1 MKFCYCELCHFG
13 VTIGRVPLRTSKFQS
28 VVFFLSLLVGVFM
41 SFERAFSQST
51 FTWNGGNGS
60 WTSPGNWTITGNA
73 TGYPDEPGDI
83 VSFTNNSVTTYDVST
98 PTAGNGTAIVGSIT
112 TNGSGTVRLGNSTT
126 FAGSLT
132 LNSTSGAPILSVN
145 TGRLAIL
152 TELVGSQGFR
162 KTGNGTLNFNTNTLD
177 MNNLTG
183 DVSIEDGTVWFNQAG
198 NFGSGNLS
206 FSGANTNFQMRGN
219 LTTTFAASK
228 TLTISPGSNVT
239 FYNQATLSGMIID
252 GAIKGSGNLTF
263 TNGNFTLNGAN
274 THSGATTLSASGS
287 TASVNLSLAA
297 GSFLSSSTL
306 SFTSLGNASISLG
319 GNSQAIS
326 NLITESSNAGSA
338 MSISNGSLTISG
350 GGDISLG
357 GRGGAF
363 TLSLAD
369 LTAFTAG
376 GASSNLTFQSGN
388 TTGTTTNTLI
398 LSTNGTNT
406 LIGQTV
412 LFGRM
417 NAGGNSTGAAY
428 SANVNLGTTNTI
440 RADVLKVGSTNSTAA
455 LAFQS
460 GLSNPSLVL
469 RSANGTA
476 AVREWTI
483 GEVTADTGTRSGQ
496 GTVDLLGGTLDA
508 LVGNLTVGLNN
519 NASVISTSWLK
530 MSSGTLTADT
540 IRLANKSGS
549 STIGLSGAIY
559 QSGGNVSTQTL
570 EFGQSGTG
578 NSTITALYDISGG
591 RLEAD
596 VIQAGGGNF
605 TSSSNRTL
613 AMSGNA
619 TLSNISGS
627 NLTITGASSASGGL
641 MNLSISGST
650 IFHASNGNII
660 LGSDSLLSGT
670 GMLTKN
676 GTGDLVLSGTS
687 SFTGITTIN
696 GGQIVLGAAQ
706 SLGPLAGFG
715 SLSLGSYTL
724 TSNASSSTDF
734 SGVISGT
741 GGLTKTGAFT
751 LTLSG
756 ENTYTGTTTIQS
768 GTLTLGQIRALNGGA
783 IAMGGGTFNLG
794 NTTQSVSSFTTTS
807 GGSGDSIVTGG
818 SLVINNSAT
827 NTIIGLSNGA
837 NITFS
842 ELSAFT
848 FNGTSGNLTLQA
860 GSNSSASPS
869 GFIFSTNGTNTI
881 TANQT
886 LFGGAATTSQNSLR
900 VALGKTNT
908 IFTDSLTIGYSYS
921 DDTAALAMMS
931 FQAASSNAT
940 LKLRASN
947 GTGALPTWIIGH
959 TLGIT
964 KAGSGIVDLSG
975 GTLDAEVSD
984 LIIGRHSAT
993 AAIADT
999 SSLTMSAGSLTVERM
1014 ILGEKTS
1021 VGSVALTSTFTQSG
1035 GEVVARNLTLGKG
1048 GNSTSAQFI
1057 PTYNLT
1063 GGNLSAE
1070 TISAGAGIFN
1080 NSTSSRTLNITSA
1093 TLRNISGS
1101 NLTITGTDATTGGRV
1116 NLTISGNAT
1125 LESGAGQHITLG
1137 AHTLLGGSGNLTK
1150 TGAGDL
1156 ILNSNLTHSYSGTA
1170 NINAGR
1176 LLVYSSNMTSAT
1188 INLNGGTF
1196 TGNTT
1201 VAGIRISSNTVFD
1214 IAEGNRISANATFSG
1229 SQAFSKNGTGE
1240 LAIGS
1245 GGAQTYHGTATLNA
1259 GRLTMNSN
1267 MSSASLIVHSGIVSG
1282 NGTVGP
1288 ITLNG
1293 DSQFEISSN
1302 QTLTAISTFSGS
1314 ANFSKAGNGSLSIA
1328 NASGYSG
1335 TVTLSTGNLTI
1346 GSDMTNATLTLAG
1359 GTLGGNGTIGA
1370 VVLASNS
1377 TFNVA
1382 NSSRLVIGSS
1392 GSLSGSS
1399 NLIKSG
1405 NGTLAINA
1413 STDQTYSG
1421 TMTLN
1426 GGNFIVNSNLSS
1438 AGTTTVNASTAT
1450 LAGSGSLGNVTLT
1463 RGILSPGEGAV
1474 GTLSVKTFTWSAN
1487 GTMKFDLASDSTS
1500 SDQLAIIGNFSRS
1513 GTGNFTFNLV
1523 GGQEA
1528 TTYTLVTWTG
1538 TTTFTAANFFSTG
1551 QTGNFSISSNQLQFT
1566 TVPEPGTLGFVLFA
1580 AAGIFLWRRVKKS
1593 QQTGGRVQKKSNHC

>member
-1 MKFCYCELCHFG
+1 
-13 VTIGRVPLRTSKFQS
+13 VI
-28 VVFFLSLLVGVFM
+28 FLLLLLAGILM
-41 SFERAFSQST
+41 SSDSAFSQST

-60 WTSPGNWTITGNA
+60 WTSPGNWTISGNA
-73 TGYPDEPGDI
+73 TGYPDEAGDM
-83 VSFTNNSVTTYDVST
+83 VSFTNNSGTYDVST
-98 PTAGNGTAIVGSIT
+98 TTAGNGTAVVGSIT
-112 TNGSGTVRLGNSTT
+112 TNGAGTVRLGNSTT
-126 FAGSLT
+126 FAGSLS

-145 TGRLAIL
+145 TGRLAIF

-162 KTGNGTLNFNTNTLD
+162 KTGNGILNFNTNTLD

-206 FSGANTNFQMRGN
+206 FSGSNTIFQMRA
-219 LTTTFAASK
+219 LSTTTFAANR
-228 TLTISPGSNVT
+228 TLTISSGSNIT
-239 FYNQATLSGMIID
+239 FQNFNAASSAMVID
-252 GAIKGSGNLTF
+252 GTIAGSGNLTF
-263 TNGNFTLNGAN
+263 SNGNFTLNGAN

-306 SFTSLGNASISLG
+306 SFTSLGNASLDLG
-319 GNSQAIS
+319 ANSQTIS

-363 TLSLAD
+363 TLSLAG

-376 GASSNLTFQSGN
+376 SASSNLTFQSGDSS
-388 TTGTTTNTLI
+388 GTTTNTLI

-406 LIGQTV
+406 LVGQTV
-412 LFGRM
+412 LFGRT
-417 NAGGNSTGAAY
+417 NAGGNATGAAY
-428 SANVNLGTTNTI
+428 SANVNLGTNNTI
-440 RADVLKVGSTNSTAA
+440 HADVFKVGSTNSTAA

-476 AVREWTI
+476 AVREWTV
-483 GEVTADTGTRSGQ
+483 GEVTVDTGGRSGQ
-496 GTVDLLGGTLDA
+496 GTVDLLGGTLNA

-519 NASVISTSWLK
+519 NASLTSTSWLK
-530 MSSGTLTADT
+530 MSNGTLTADT
-540 IRLANKSGS
+540 IRLATKSGA
-549 STIGLSGAIY
+549 STGGLSGAIY

-578 NSTITALYDISGG
+578 NSTITALYEISGG
-591 RLEAD
+591 RLEAGM
-596 VIQAGGGNF
+596 IQAGGGNF

-613 AMSGNA
+613 AVSGNA
-619 TLSNISGS
+619 TLSNISGA

-641 MNLSISGST
+641 MNLNISGGAELLT
-650 IFHASNGNII
+650 SNGDITFGTDTLLI
-660 LGSDSLLSGT
+660 GSGS
-670 GMLTKN
+670 LTKN
-676 GTGDLVLSGTS
+676 GTGNLILAGASNFAGT
-687 SFTGITTIN
+687 TTIN
-696 GGQIVLGAAQ
+696 SGTLVLASDQTLGAI
-706 SLGPLAGFG
+706 AGSG
-715 SLSLGSYTL
+715 HISLSNATL
-724 TSNASSSTDF
+724 TSNSSSSTDF
-734 SGVISGT
+734 SGVISGS
-741 GGLTKTGAFT
+741 GGLTKSGVSN
-751 LTLSG
+751 LSLSG
-756 ENTYTGTTTIQS
+756 ANSYTGTTTILN
-768 GTLTLGQIRALNGGA
+768 GTLLLGQIQALPESA
-783 IAMGGGTFNLG
+783 LALGGGTLNLG
-794 NTTQSVSSFTTTS
+794 GNTQLVTSLTTVS
-807 GGSGDSIVTGG
+807 GGSGNATVTGG
-818 SLVINNSAT
+818 GLIINSSAS
-827 NTIIGLSNGA
+827 NTITGLSNGS
-837 NITFS
+837 NLDFS
-842 ELSAFT
+842 GLTSLT
-848 FNGTSGNLTLQA
+848 FNGSSSEFAVQA
-860 GSNSSASPS
+860 GSNSSSTPS
-869 GFIFSTNGTNTI
+869 GFILSTSGTNTI

-886 LFGGAATTSQNSLR
+886 RFGGAATTASNKLN
-900 VALGKTNT
+900 VALGKTNN
-908 IFTDSLTIGYSYS
+908 IFTDSLTIGYSHS
-921 DDTAALAMMS
+921 DDTAAVVSMS

-940 LKLRASN
+940 LKLRSSN

-993 AAIADT
+993 TAIADT

-1080 NSTSSRTLNITSA
+1080 NSTSSRTLNIASA

-1116 NLTISGNAT
+1116 NLTISGNAI
-1125 LESGAGQHITLG
+1125 LESGAGQHITMG

-1150 TGAGDL
+1150 TGTGDL
-1156 ILNSNLTHSYSGTA
+1156 ILNSNLNHSYSGTA

-1214 IAEGNRISANATFSG
+1214 IAEGNRISANTTFSG

-1240 LAIGS
+1240 LAIGN
-1245 GGAQTYHGTATLNA
+1245 GGSQTYNGTATLNA
-1259 GRLTMNSN
+1259 GRLTLNSN
-1267 MSSASLIVHSGIVSG
+1267 MSSTSLIVHSGIVSG

-1293 DSQFEISSN
+1293 DSQFDISSN
-1302 QTLTAISTFSGS
+1302 QTITASSTFSGN
-1314 ANFSKAGNGSLSIA
+1314 ANFSKTGTGSLSISNA
-1328 NASGYSG
+1328 NAYSG

-1370 VVLASNS
+1370 VILASNS

-1392 GSLSGSS
+1392 GSLSGSA

-1487 GTMKFDLASDSTS
+1487 GTMKFDLSSDSTA

-1538 TTTFTAANFFSTG
+1538 TTTFTTANFFSTG

-1566 TVPEPGTLGFVLFA
+1566 TVPEPGTVGFVLLA
-1580 AAGIFLWRRVKKS
+1580 ATGIFLWRRVRKS
-1593 QQTGGRVQKKSNHC
+1593 HQTGARIQKKSNHC

>member
-1 MKFCYCELCHFG
+1 
-13 VTIGRVPLRTSKFQS
+13 
-28 VVFFLSLLVGVFM
+28 M

-60 WTSPGNWTITGNA
+60 WTSPGNWTISGNA
-73 TGYPDEPGDI
+73 TGYPDEAGDI
-83 VSFTNNSVTTYDVST
+83 VSFTNNSGTYDVST
-98 PTAGNGTAIVGSIT
+98 PTAGNGTAVVGSIT
-112 TNGSGTVRLGNSTT
+112 TNGAGIFRLGNDTT

-145 TGRLAIL
+145 TGRLAIF

-162 KTGNGTLNFNTNTLD
+162 KTGNGTLNFNKNTLD

-183 DVSIEDGTVWFNQAG
+183 DVSIEGGTVWFNQAG

-206 FSGANTNFQMRGN
+206 FSGANTDFQMRGN

-363 TLSLAD
+363 TLSLAG

-376 GASSNLTFQSGN
+376 SASSNLTFQSGDSL
-388 TTGTTTNTLI
+388 GTTTNTLI

-406 LIGQTV
+406 LVGQTV
-412 LFGRM
+412 LFGRT
-417 NAGGNSTGAAY
+417 NAGGNATGAAY
-428 SANVNLGTTNTI
+428 SANVNLGTNNRI
-440 RADVLKVGSTNSTAA
+440 HADVFKVGSTNSTAA

-519 NASVISTSWLK
+519 NATVTSTSWLK
-530 MSSGTLTADT
+530 MSNGTLTADT
-540 IRLANKSGS
+540 IRLANKSGA
-549 STIGLSGAIY
+549 STGGLSGAIY

-570 EFGQSGTG
+570 EFGQSGIG
-578 NSTITALYDISGG
+578 NSTITALYEISGG
-591 RLEAD
+591 RLEAG

-619 TLSNISGS
+619 TLSNISG
-627 NLTITGASSASGGL
+627 A
-641 MNLSISGST
+641 
-650 IFHASNGNII
+650 
-660 LGSDSLLSGT
+660 
-670 GMLTKN
+670 
-676 GTGDLVLSGTS
+676 
-687 SFTGITTIN
+687 
-696 GGQIVLGAAQ
+696 
-706 SLGPLAGFG
+706 
-715 SLSLGSYTL
+715 
-724 TSNASSSTDF
+724 
-734 SGVISGT
+734 
-741 GGLTKTGAFT
+741 
-751 LTLSG
+751 
-756 ENTYTGTTTIQS
+756 
-768 GTLTLGQIRALNGGA
+768 
-783 IAMGGGTFNLG
+783 
-794 NTTQSVSSFTTTS
+794 
-807 GGSGDSIVTGG
+807 
-818 SLVINNSAT
+818 
-827 NTIIGLSNGA
+827 
-837 NITFS
+837 
-842 ELSAFT
+842 
-848 FNGTSGNLTLQA
+848 
-860 GSNSSASPS
+860 
-869 GFIFSTNGTNTI
+869 
-881 TANQT
+881 
-886 LFGGAATTSQNSLR
+886 
-900 VALGKTNT
+900 
-908 IFTDSLTIGYSYS
+908 
-921 DDTAALAMMS
+921 
-931 FQAASSNAT
+931 
-940 LKLRASN
+940 
-947 GTGALPTWIIGH
+947 
-959 TLGIT
+959 
-964 KAGSGIVDLSG
+964 
-975 GTLDAEVSD
+975 
-984 LIIGRHSAT
+984 
-993 AAIADT
+993 
-999 SSLTMSAGSLTVERM
+999 
-1014 ILGEKTS
+1014 
-1021 VGSVALTSTFTQSG
+1021 
-1035 GEVVARNLTLGKG
+1035 
-1048 GNSTSAQFI
+1048 
-1057 PTYNLT
+1057 
-1063 GGNLSAE
+1063 
-1070 TISAGAGIFN
+1070 
-1080 NSTSSRTLNITSA
+1080 
-1093 TLRNISGS
+1093 

-1116 NLTISGNAT
+1116 NLTISGDAI

-1150 TGAGDL
+1150 TGTGDL

-1240 LAIGS
+1240 LAIGN
-1245 GGAQTYHGTATLNA
+1245 GGSQTYNGTATLNA

-1293 DSQFEISSN
+1293 DSQFDISSN

-1314 ANFSKAGNGSLSIA
+1314 ANFSKTGNGSLSIA
-1328 NASGYSG
+1328 NANAYSG

-1382 NSSRLVIGSS
+1382 NSSRLAIGSS
-1392 GSLSGSS
+1392 GSLSGSA

-1405 NGTLAINA
+1405 NGTLTINA

-1421 TMTLN
+1421 AMTLN
-1426 GGNFIVNSNLSS
+1426 GGNLIVNSNLSS

-1500 SDQLAIIGNFSRS
+1500 SDQLAIIGNFAKS

-1523 GGQEA
+1523 GGKDA

-1566 TVPEPGTLGFVLFA
+1566 TVPEPGTVGFVLFA

-1593 QQTGGRVQKKSNHC
+1593 QQTGGRIQKKSNHC

>member
-1 MKFCYCELCHFG
+1 
-13 VTIGRVPLRTSKFQS
+13 
-28 VVFFLSLLVGVFM
+28 
-41 SFERAFSQST
+41 
-51 FTWNGGNGS
+51 
-60 WTSPGNWTITGNA
+60 
-73 TGYPDEPGDI
+73 
-83 VSFTNNSVTTYDVST
+83 
-98 PTAGNGTAIVGSIT
+98 
-112 TNGSGTVRLGNSTT
+112 
-126 FAGSLT
+126 
-132 LNSTSGAPILSVN
+132 
-145 TGRLAIL
+145 
-152 TELVGSQGFR
+152 
-162 KTGNGTLNFNTNTLD
+162 
-177 MNNLTG
+177 
-183 DVSIEDGTVWFNQAG
+183 
-198 NFGSGNLS
+198 
-206 FSGANTNFQMRGN
+206 
-219 LTTTFAASK
+219 
-228 TLTISPGSNVT
+228 
-239 FYNQATLSGMIID
+239 
-252 GAIKGSGNLTF
+252 
-263 TNGNFTLNGAN
+263 
-274 THSGATTLSASGS
+274 
-287 TASVNLSLAA
+287 
-297 GSFLSSSTL
+297 
-306 SFTSLGNASISLG
+306 
-319 GNSQAIS
+319 
-326 NLITESSNAGSA
+326 
-338 MSISNGSLTISG
+338 
-350 GGDISLG
+350 
-357 GRGGAF
+357 
-363 TLSLAD
+363 
-369 LTAFTAG
+369 
-376 GASSNLTFQSGN
+376 
-388 TTGTTTNTLI
+388 
-398 LSTNGTNT
+398 
-406 LIGQTV
+406 
-412 LFGRM
+412 
-417 NAGGNSTGAAY
+417 
-428 SANVNLGTTNTI
+428 
-440 RADVLKVGSTNSTAA
+440 
-455 LAFQS
+455 
-460 GLSNPSLVL
+460 
-469 RSANGTA
+469 
-476 AVREWTI
+476 
-483 GEVTADTGTRSGQ
+483 
-496 GTVDLLGGTLDA
+496 
-508 LVGNLTVGLNN
+508 
-519 NASVISTSWLK
+519 
-530 MSSGTLTADT
+530 
-540 IRLANKSGS
+540 
-549 STIGLSGAIY
+549 
-559 QSGGNVSTQTL
+559 
-570 EFGQSGTG
+570 
-578 NSTITALYDISGG
+578 
-591 RLEAD
+591 
-596 VIQAGGGNF
+596 
-605 TSSSNRTL
+605 
-613 AMSGNA
+613 
-619 TLSNISGS
+619 
-627 NLTITGASSASGGL
+627 
-641 MNLSISGST
+641 
-650 IFHASNGNII
+650 
-660 LGSDSLLSGT
+660 
-670 GMLTKN
+670 
-676 GTGDLVLSGTS
+676 
-687 SFTGITTIN
+687 
-696 GGQIVLGAAQ
+696 
-706 SLGPLAGFG
+706 
-715 SLSLGSYTL
+715 
-724 TSNASSSTDF
+724 
-734 SGVISGT
+734 
-741 GGLTKTGAFT
+741 
-751 LTLSG
+751 
-756 ENTYTGTTTIQS
+756 
-768 GTLTLGQIRALNGGA
+768 
-783 IAMGGGTFNLG
+783 MGGGTFNLG

-881 TANQT
+881 TASQT

-940 LKLRASN
+940 LKLRSSN

-1125 LESGAGQHITLG
+1125 LESGAGQNITLG

-1150 TGAGDL
+1150 TGTGDL

-1214 IAEGNRISANATFSG
+1214 IADGNRISANTTFSG

-1240 LAIGS
+1240 LAIGN
-1245 GGAQTYHGTATLNA
+1245 GGSQTYNGTATLNA
-1259 GRLTMNSN
+1259 GRLTLNSN

-1282 NGTVGP
+1282 NGTIGP
-1288 ITLNG
+1288 ITMNG
-1293 DSQFEISSN
+1293 GSQFEISAN
-1302 QTLTAISTFSGS
+1302 QTLTASSTFSGS
-1314 ANFSKAGNGSLSIA
+1314 ANFSKTGNGSLSIA
-1328 NASGYSG
+1328 NANAYSG

-1392 GSLSGSS
+1392 GSLSGSA

-1413 STDQTYSG
+1413 SSDQTYSG

-1474 GTLSVKTFTWSAN
+1474 GTLSAKTFTWSAN
-1487 GTMKFDLASDSTS
+1487 GTMKFDLSPDSTS
-1500 SDQLAIIGNFSRS
+1500 SDQLAIIGNFAKS

-1538 TTTFTAANFFSTG
+1538 TTTFTTANFFSTG

-1566 TVPEPGTLGFVLFA
+1566 TVPEPGTVGFVLLA
-1580 AAGIFLWRRVKKS
+1580 ATGIFLWRRVRKS
-1593 QQTGGRVQKKSNHC
+1593 HQTGDRIQKKSNHC

>member
-1 MKFCYCELCHFG
+1 
-13 VTIGRVPLRTSKFQS
+13 
-28 VVFFLSLLVGVFM
+28 M
-41 SFERAFSQST
+41 SFDRALSQST
-51 FTWNGGNGS
+51 FTWNGGSGS
-60 WTSPGNWTITGNA
+60 WTTPGNWTISGNA
-73 TGYPDEPGDI
+73 TGYPDEAGDM
-83 VSFTNNSVTTYDVST
+83 VSFTSNSGTYDIAT
-98 PTAGNGTAIVGSIT
+98 PTAGNGTAIAGSIT
-112 TNGSGTVRLGNSTT
+112 TNEAGIFRLGNATT

-287 TASVNLSLAA
+287 TVNLSLAA

-306 SFTSLGNASISLG
+306 TFTSLGNASISLG
-319 GNSQAIS
+319 GNSQTIS

-357 GRGGAF
+357 GRGGLF
-363 TLSLAD
+363 TLTLAN
-369 LTAFTAG
+369 LSAFTAG
-376 GASSNLTFQSGN
+376 SASSNLTFQSGT

-406 LIGQTV
+406 LVGQTV
-412 LFGRM
+412 LFGRT
-417 NAGGNSTGAAY
+417 NAGGNATGAAY

-440 RADVLKVGSTNSTAA
+440 HADVFKVGSTNSTAA

-469 RSANGTA
+469 RSANGAA

-483 GEVTADTGTRSGQ
+483 GEVTADTGGRSGQ
-496 GTVDLLGGTLDA
+496 GTVDLLRGALDA

-519 NASVISTSWLK
+519 NASVTSTSWLK

-540 IRLANKSGS
+540 IRLANKSGA
-549 STIGLSGAIY
+549 STGGLSGAIY

-578 NSTITALYDISGG
+578 NSTLTALYEISGG
-591 RLEAD
+591 RLEAG
-596 VIQAGGGNF
+596 VIQAGVGNF
-605 TSSSNRTL
+605 TSSSSRTL

-619 TLSNISGS
+619 TLSNISGA

-641 MNLSISGST
+641 MNLNISGGAELLT
-650 IFHASNGNII
+650 SNGDITFGTDTLLI
-660 LGSDSLLSGT
+660 GSGS
-670 GMLTKN
+670 LTKN
-676 GTGDLVLSGTS
+676 GTGNLILAGASNFAGT
-687 SFTGITTIN
+687 TTIN
-696 GGQIVLGAAQ
+696 SGTLVLASDQTLGAI
-706 SLGPLAGFG
+706 AGSG
-715 SLSLGSYTL
+715 HISLSNATL
-724 TSNASSSTDF
+724 TSNSSSSTDF
-734 SGVISGT
+734 SGVISGS
-741 GGLTKTGAFT
+741 GGLTKSGVSN
-751 LTLSG
+751 LSLSG
-756 ENTYTGTTTIQS
+756 ANSYTGTTSILN
-768 GTLTLGQIRALNGGA
+768 GTLFLGQIQALPESA
-783 IAMGGGTFNLG
+783 LALGGGTLNLG
-794 NTTQSVSSFTTTS
+794 GNTQLVTSLTTVS
-807 GGSGDSIVTGG
+807 GGSGNATVTGG
-818 SLVINNSAT
+818 GLIINSSAS
-827 NTIIGLSNGA
+827 NTITGLSNGS
-837 NITFS
+837 NLDFS
-842 ELSAFT
+842 GLTALT
-848 FNGTSGNLTLQA
+848 FNGSSSEFAVQA
-860 GSNSSASPS
+860 GSNSSSTPS
-869 GFIFSTNGTNTI
+869 GFILSTSGTNTI

-886 LFGGAATTSQNSLR
+886 RFGGAATTASNKLN
-900 VALGKTNT
+900 VALGKTNN
-908 IFTDSLTIGYSYS
+908 IFTDSLTIGYSHS
-921 DDTAALAMMS
+921 DDTAAVVTMS
-931 FQAASSNAT
+931 FQAASSNAN
-940 LKLRASN
+940 LKLRSSN

-959 TLGIT
+959 TLGVS

-993 AAIADT
+993 AVIADT
-999 SSLTMSAGSLTVERM
+999 SSLTMGAGSLTVERM

-1080 NSTSSRTLNITSA
+1080 NSTSSRTLNIASA

-1125 LESGAGQHITLG
+1125 LESGAGQNITLG

-1150 TGAGDL
+1150 TGTGDL
-1156 ILNSNLTHSYSGTA
+1156 ILNSNLNHSYSGTA

-1176 LLVYSSNMTSAT
+1176 MLVYSSNMTSAT

-1240 LAIGS
+1240 LAIGN
-1245 GGAQTYHGTATLNA
+1245 GGSQTYNGTATLNA
-1259 GRLTMNSN
+1259 GRLIVNSN
-1267 MSSASLIVHSGIVSG
+1267 MSSVSLLVHSGIVSG

-1293 DSQFEISSN
+1293 GSQFEISAN
-1302 QTLTAISTFSGS
+1302 QTLTASSTFSGS
-1314 ANFSKAGNGSLSIA
+1314 ANFSKTGNGSLSIA
-1328 NASGYSG
+1328 NANAYSG

-1346 GSDMTNATLTLAG
+1346 GSDMTNGTLTLAG

-1382 NSSRLVIGSS
+1382 NSNRLVIGSS
-1392 GSLSGSS
+1392 GSLSGSA

-1405 NGTLAINA
+1405 NGTLTINA

-1426 GGNFIVNSNLSS
+1426 SGNFIVNSNLSS

-1487 GTMKFDLASDSTS
+1487 GTMKFDLASDSTA
-1500 SDQLAIIGNFSRS
+1500 SDQLAIIGNFAKS

-1566 TVPEPGTLGFVLFA
+1566 TVPEPGTLGFVLLA
-1580 AAGIFLWRRVKKS
+1580 VAGIFLWRRVGKHR
-1593 QQTGGRVQKKSNHC
+1593 QAGV

>member
-1 MKFCYCELCHFG
+1 MLDWPPK
-13 VTIGRVPLRTSKFQS
+13 S
-28 VVFFLSLLVGVFM
+28 LSLVILAFLFFGIFAPCD
-41 SFERAFSQST
+41 RALSQST
-51 FTWNGGNGS
+51 FTWNGGSGS
-60 WTSPGNWTITGNA
+60 WTTPGNWTISGNA
-73 TGYPDEPGDI
+73 TGYPDEAGDM
-83 VSFTNNSVTTYDVST
+83 VSFTNNSGTYDIAT
-98 PTAGNGTAIVGSIT
+98 PTAGNGTAIAGSIT
-112 TNGSGTVRLGNSTT
+112 TNGAGIFRLGNSTT

-326 NLITESSNAGSA
+326 NLITESSNAGST

-357 GRGGAF
+357 GRGGLF
-363 TLSLAD
+363 TLTLAN
-369 LTAFTAG
+369 LSAFTAG
-376 GASSNLTFQSGN
+376 SASSNLTFQSGT

-406 LIGQTV
+406 LVGQTV
-412 LFGRM
+412 LFGRT
-417 NAGGNSTGAAY
+417 NAGGNATGAAY

-440 RADVLKVGSTNSTAA
+440 RADVFKVGSTNSTAA

-496 GTVDLLGGTLDA
+496 GTVDLLGGSLDA

-519 NASVISTSWLK
+519 NASVTSTSWLK
-530 MSSGTLTADT
+530 MSNGTLTADT
-540 IRLANKSGS
+540 IGLATKSGA
-549 STIGLSGAIY
+549 STGGLSGAIY

-578 NSTITALYDISGG
+578 NSTITALYEISGG
-591 RLEAD
+591 RLEAG

-619 TLSNISGS
+619 TLSNISGA
-627 NLTITGASSASGGL
+627 NLTITGSSSASGGL
-641 MNLSISGST
+641 MNLNISGGT
-650 IFHASNGNII
+650 IFHASNGNIT

-696 GGQIVLGAAQ
+696 GGRIVLGAAQ

-734 SGVISGT
+734 SGVISGA

-881 TANQT
+881 TASQT

-940 LKLRASN
+940 LKLRSSN

-984 LIIGRHSAT
+984 LIIGKHSAT

-1021 VGSVALTSTFTQSG
+1021 AGSVTLTSTFTQSE

-1080 NSTSSRTLNITSA
+1080 NSTSSRTLNIASA

-1116 NLTISGNAT
+1116 NLTISGDAT
-1125 LESGAGQHITLG
+1125 LESGAGQNITLG

-1150 TGAGDL
+1150 TGTGDL
-1156 ILNSNLTHSYSGTA
+1156 ILNSNLNHSYSGTA

-1176 LLVYSSNMTSAT
+1176 MLVYSSNMTSAT

-1196 TGNTT
+1196 TGNST

-1240 LAIGS
+1240 LAIGN
-1245 GGAQTYHGTATLNA
+1245 GGSQTYNGTATLNA

-1293 DSQFEISSN
+1293 DSQFDISSN

-1314 ANFSKAGNGSLSIA
+1314 ANFSKTGNGSLSIA
-1328 NASGYSG
+1328 NANAYSG

-1392 GSLSGSS
+1392 GSLSGSA

-1405 NGTLAINA
+1405 NGTLTINA

-1421 TMTLN
+1421 AMTLN
-1426 GGNFIVNSNLSS
+1426 SGNFIVNSNLSS

-1487 GTMKFDLASDSTS
+1487 GTMKFDLASDSTA
-1500 SDQLAIIGNFSRS
+1500 SDQLAIIGNFAKS

-1523 GGQEA
+1523 GGQDA

-1566 TVPEPGTLGFVLFA
+1566 TVPEPGTVGFVLLA
-1580 AAGIFLWRRVKKS
+1580 AAGIFLWRRVGKH
-1593 QQTGGRVQKKSNHC
+1593 R

>member
-1 MKFCYCELCHFG
+1 
-13 VTIGRVPLRTSKFQS
+13 
-28 VVFFLSLLVGVFM
+28 M
-41 SFERAFSQST
+41 SFDRALSQST
-51 FTWNGGNGS
+51 FTWNGGSGS
-60 WTSPGNWTITGNA
+60 WTTPGNWTISGNA
-73 TGYPDEPGDI
+73 TGYPDEAGDM
-83 VSFTNNSVTTYDVST
+83 VSFTSNSGTYDIAT
-98 PTAGNGTAIVGSIT
+98 PTAGNGTAIAGSIT
-112 TNGSGTVRLGNSTT
+112 TNGAGIFRLGNATT

-162 KTGNGTLNFNTNTLD
+162 KTGNGTLNFNFNTLD

-206 FSGANTNFQMRGN
+206 FSGAATIFQMRA
-219 LTTTFAASK
+219 LSTTTFAANR
-228 TLTISPGSNVT
+228 TLTISSGSNIT
-239 FYNQATLSGMIID
+239 FQNFNGTSSAMVID
-252 GAIKGSGNLTF
+252 GTIAGSGNLKF
-263 TNGNFTLNGAN
+263 SYGNFTLNGSN
-274 THSGATTLSASGS
+274 THSGGTTLEGASGNVS
-287 TASVNLSLAA
+287 VNVNLSLAA

-306 SFTSLGNASISLG
+306 TFTSSGNASISLG

-326 NLITESSNAGSA
+326 NLITESSNAGST

-357 GRGGAF
+357 GRGGLF
-363 TLSLAD
+363 TLTLAN
-369 LTAFTAG
+369 LSAFTAG
-376 GASSNLTFQSGN
+376 SASSNLTFQSGT

-406 LIGQTV
+406 LVGQTV
-412 LFGRM
+412 LFGRT
-417 NAGGNSTGAAY
+417 NAGGNATGAAY

-440 RADVLKVGSTNSTAA
+440 RADVFKVGSTNSTAA

-476 AVREWTI
+476 AVREWTV
-483 GEVTADTGTRSGQ
+483 GELTADTGTRSGQ
-496 GTVDLLGGTLDA
+496 GTVDLLGGSLDA
-508 LVGNLTVGLNN
+508 LVSNLTVGLNN

-540 IRLANKSGS
+540 IRLANKSGA

-578 NSTITALYDISGG
+578 NSTLTALYEISGG
-591 RLEAD
+591 RLEAG

-619 TLSNISGS
+619 TLSNISGA

-641 MNLSISGST
+641 MNLNISGGAELLT
-650 IFHASNGNII
+650 SNGDITFGTDTLLI
-660 LGSDSLLSGT
+660 GSGS
-670 GMLTKN
+670 LTKN
-676 GTGDLVLSGTS
+676 GTGNLILAGTS
-687 SFTGITTIN
+687 NFAGTTTIN
-696 GGQIVLGAAQ
+696 SGTLVLASDQTLGAI
-706 SLGPLAGFG
+706 AGSG
-715 SLSLGSYTL
+715 HISLSNATL
-724 TSNASSSTDF
+724 TSNSSSSTDF
-734 SGVISGT
+734 SGVISGS
-741 GGLTKTGAFT
+741 GGLTKSGASN
-751 LTLSG
+751 LSLSG
-756 ENTYTGTTTIQS
+756 ANSYTGTTSILN
-768 GTLTLGQIRALNGGA
+768 GTLFLGQIQALPESA
-783 IAMGGGTFNLG
+783 LALGGGTLNLG
-794 NTTQSVSSFTTTS
+794 GNTQLVTSLTTVS
-807 GGSGDSIVTGG
+807 GGSGNATVTGG
-818 SLVINNSAT
+818 GLIINSSAS
-827 NTIIGLSNGA
+827 NTITGLSNGS
-837 NITFS
+837 NLDFS
-842 ELSAFT
+842 GLTALT
-848 FNGTSGNLTLQA
+848 FNGSSSEFAVQA
-860 GSNSSASPS
+860 GSNSSSTPS
-869 GFIFSTNGTNTI
+869 GFILSTSGTNTI

-886 LFGGAATTSQNSLR
+886 RFGGAATTASNKLN
-900 VALGKTNT
+900 VALGKTNN
-908 IFTDSLTIGYSYS
+908 IFTDSLTIGYSHS
-921 DDTAALAMMS
+921 DDTAAVVTMS
-931 FQAASSNAT
+931 FQAASSNAN
-940 LKLRASN
+940 LKLRSSN

-959 TLGIT
+959 TLGVS

-999 SSLTMSAGSLTVERM
+999 SSLTMGAGSLTVERM

-1021 VGSVALTSTFTQSG
+1021 AGSMTLTSTFTQSG

-1116 NLTISGNAT
+1116 NLTINGDAT
-1125 LESGAGQHITLG
+1125 LESGAGQNITLG

-1150 TGAGDL
+1150 TGTGDL
-1156 ILNSNLTHSYSGTA
+1156 ILNSNLNHSYSGTA

-1240 LAIGS
+1240 LAIGN
-1245 GGAQTYHGTATLNA
+1245 GGSQTYNGTATLNA
-1259 GRLTMNSN
+1259 GRLTVNSN
-1267 MSSASLIVHSGIVSG
+1267 MSSASLLVHSGIVSG

-1293 DSQFEISSN
+1293 GSQFEISAN
-1302 QTLTAISTFSGS
+1302 QTLTASSTFSGS
-1314 ANFSKAGNGSLSIA
+1314 ANFSKTGNGSLSIA
-1328 NASGYSG
+1328 NANAYSG

-1346 GSDMTNATLTLAG
+1346 GSDMTNGTLTLAG

-1382 NSSRLVIGSS
+1382 NSNRLVIGSS
-1392 GSLSGSS
+1392 GSLSGSA

-1405 NGTLAINA
+1405 NGTLTINA

-1426 GGNFIVNSNLSS
+1426 SGNFIVNSNLSS

-1487 GTMKFDLASDSTS
+1487 GTMKFDLSSDSTA
-1500 SDQLAIIGNFSRS
+1500 SDQLAIIGNFAKS

-1566 TVPEPGTLGFVLFA
+1566 TVPEPGTLGFVLLA
-1580 AAGIFLWRRVKKS
+1580 VAGIFLWRRVGKHR
-1593 QQTGGRVQKKSNHC
+1593 QAGV

>member
-1 MKFCYCELCHFG
+1 MKFCYCGLCHFG
-13 VTIGRVPLRTSKFQS
+13 IIVWFVPNRSSKFQS
-28 VVFFLSLLVGVFM
+28 VVFFLFLLVGIFM

-60 WTSPGNWTITGNA
+60 WTSPGNWTISGNA
-73 TGYPDEPGDI
+73 TGYPDEAGDI
-83 VSFTNNSVTTYDVST
+83 VSFTNNSGTYDVST
-98 PTAGNGTAIVGSIT
+98 PTAGNGTAVVGSIT
-112 TNGSGTVRLGNSTT
+112 TNGAGTVRLGNSTT

-206 FSGANTNFQMRGN
+206 FSGAATTFQMRA
-219 LTTTFAASK
+219 LSTTTFAANR
-228 TLTISPGSNVT
+228 TLTISSGSNIT
-239 FYNQATLSGMIID
+239 FQNFNAASSAMVID
-252 GAIKGSGNLTF
+252 GTIAGSGNLTF
-263 TNGNFTLNGAN
+263 SNGNFTLNGAN

-287 TASVNLSLAA
+287 TASVNLSLAT

-363 TLSLAD
+363 TLSLAG

-376 GASSNLTFQSGN
+376 SASSNLTFQSGDSS
-388 TTGTTTNTLI
+388 GTTTNTLI

-406 LIGQTV
+406 LVGQTV
-412 LFGRM
+412 LFGRT
-417 NAGGNSTGAAY
+417 NAGGNATGAAY
-428 SANVNLGTTNTI
+428 SANVNLGTNNRI
-440 RADVLKVGSTNSTAA
+440 HADVFKVGSTNSTAA

-519 NASVISTSWLK
+519 NATVTSTSWLK
-530 MSSGTLTADT
+530 MSNGTLTADT
-540 IRLANKSGS
+540 IRLANKSGA
-549 STIGLSGAIY
+549 STGGLSGAIY

-578 NSTITALYDISGG
+578 NSTITALYEISGG
-591 RLEAD
+591 RLEAG

-619 TLSNISGS
+619 TLSNISG
-627 NLTITGASSASGGL
+627 A
-641 MNLSISGST
+641 
-650 IFHASNGNII
+650 
-660 LGSDSLLSGT
+660 
-670 GMLTKN
+670 
-676 GTGDLVLSGTS
+676 
-687 SFTGITTIN
+687 
-696 GGQIVLGAAQ
+696 
-706 SLGPLAGFG
+706 
-715 SLSLGSYTL
+715 
-724 TSNASSSTDF
+724 
-734 SGVISGT
+734 
-741 GGLTKTGAFT
+741 
-751 LTLSG
+751 
-756 ENTYTGTTTIQS
+756 
-768 GTLTLGQIRALNGGA
+768 
-783 IAMGGGTFNLG
+783 
-794 NTTQSVSSFTTTS
+794 
-807 GGSGDSIVTGG
+807 
-818 SLVINNSAT
+818 
-827 NTIIGLSNGA
+827 
-837 NITFS
+837 
-842 ELSAFT
+842 
-848 FNGTSGNLTLQA
+848 
-860 GSNSSASPS
+860 
-869 GFIFSTNGTNTI
+869 
-881 TANQT
+881 
-886 LFGGAATTSQNSLR
+886 
-900 VALGKTNT
+900 
-908 IFTDSLTIGYSYS
+908 
-921 DDTAALAMMS
+921 
-931 FQAASSNAT
+931 
-940 LKLRASN
+940 
-947 GTGALPTWIIGH
+947 
-959 TLGIT
+959 
-964 KAGSGIVDLSG
+964 
-975 GTLDAEVSD
+975 
-984 LIIGRHSAT
+984 
-993 AAIADT
+993 
-999 SSLTMSAGSLTVERM
+999 
-1014 ILGEKTS
+1014 
-1021 VGSVALTSTFTQSG
+1021 
-1035 GEVVARNLTLGKG
+1035 
-1048 GNSTSAQFI
+1048 
-1057 PTYNLT
+1057 
-1063 GGNLSAE
+1063 
-1070 TISAGAGIFN
+1070 
-1080 NSTSSRTLNITSA
+1080 
-1093 TLRNISGS
+1093 

-1116 NLTISGNAT
+1116 NLTISGDAI

-1150 TGAGDL
+1150 TGTGDL

-1240 LAIGS
+1240 LAIGN
-1245 GGAQTYHGTATLNA
+1245 GGSQTYNGTATLNA

-1293 DSQFEISSN
+1293 DSQFDISSN

-1314 ANFSKAGNGSLSIA
+1314 ANFSKTGNGSLSIA
-1328 NASGYSG
+1328 NANAYSG

-1370 VVLASNS
+1370 VVLASDS

-1382 NSSRLVIGSS
+1382 NSSRLAIGSS
-1392 GSLSGSS
+1392 GSLSGSA

-1405 NGTLAINA
+1405 NGTLTINA

-1421 TMTLN
+1421 AMTLN
-1426 GGNFIVNSNLSS
+1426 GGNLIVNSNLSS

-1474 GTLSVKTFTWSAN
+1474 GTLSVKTFTWSVN

-1500 SDQLAIIGNFSRS
+1500 SDQLAITGNFSRS

-1523 GGQEA
+1523 GGQNA

-1566 TVPEPGTLGFVLFA
+1566 TVPEPGTVGFVLFA

-1593 QQTGGRVQKKSNHC
+1593 QQTGGWVQKKSNHC

>member
-1 MKFCYCELCHFG
+1 M
-13 VTIGRVPLRTSKFQS
+13 
-28 VVFFLSLLVGVFM
+28 
-41 SFERAFSQST
+41 
-51 FTWNGGNGS
+51 
-60 WTSPGNWTITGNA
+60 
-73 TGYPDEPGDI
+73 
-83 VSFTNNSVTTYDVST
+83 
-98 PTAGNGTAIVGSIT
+98 
-112 TNGSGTVRLGNSTT
+112 
-126 FAGSLT
+126 
-132 LNSTSGAPILSVN
+132 
-145 TGRLAIL
+145 
-152 TELVGSQGFR
+152 
-162 KTGNGTLNFNTNTLD
+162 
-177 MNNLTG
+177 
-183 DVSIEDGTVWFNQAG
+183 
-198 NFGSGNLS
+198 
-206 FSGANTNFQMRGN
+206 
-219 LTTTFAASK
+219 
-228 TLTISPGSNVT
+228 
-239 FYNQATLSGMIID
+239 
-252 GAIKGSGNLTF
+252 
-263 TNGNFTLNGAN
+263 
-274 THSGATTLSASGS
+274 
-287 TASVNLSLAA
+287 NLSLAA

-306 SFTSLGNASISLG
+306 SFISLGNASISLG

-363 TLSLAD
+363 TLSLAG

-376 GASSNLTFQSGN
+376 SASSNLTFQSGDSS
-388 TTGTTTNTLI
+388 GTTTNTLI

-406 LIGQTV
+406 LVGQTV
-412 LFGRM
+412 LFGRT

-483 GEVTADTGTRSGQ
+483 GEVTTDTGGRSGQ

-519 NASVISTSWLK
+519 NATVTSTSWLK
-530 MSSGTLTADT
+530 MSNGTLTADT
-540 IRLANKSGS
+540 IRLANKSGA
-549 STIGLSGAIY
+549 STGGLSGAIY

-570 EFGQSGTG
+570 EFGQSGIG
-578 NSTITALYDISGG
+578 NSTITALYEISGG
-591 RLEAD
+591 RLEAG

-619 TLSNISGS
+619 TLSNISG
-627 NLTITGASSASGGL
+627 A
-641 MNLSISGST
+641 
-650 IFHASNGNII
+650 
-660 LGSDSLLSGT
+660 
-670 GMLTKN
+670 
-676 GTGDLVLSGTS
+676 
-687 SFTGITTIN
+687 
-696 GGQIVLGAAQ
+696 
-706 SLGPLAGFG
+706 
-715 SLSLGSYTL
+715 
-724 TSNASSSTDF
+724 
-734 SGVISGT
+734 
-741 GGLTKTGAFT
+741 
-751 LTLSG
+751 
-756 ENTYTGTTTIQS
+756 
-768 GTLTLGQIRALNGGA
+768 
-783 IAMGGGTFNLG
+783 
-794 NTTQSVSSFTTTS
+794 
-807 GGSGDSIVTGG
+807 
-818 SLVINNSAT
+818 
-827 NTIIGLSNGA
+827 
-837 NITFS
+837 
-842 ELSAFT
+842 
-848 FNGTSGNLTLQA
+848 
-860 GSNSSASPS
+860 
-869 GFIFSTNGTNTI
+869 
-881 TANQT
+881 
-886 LFGGAATTSQNSLR
+886 
-900 VALGKTNT
+900 
-908 IFTDSLTIGYSYS
+908 
-921 DDTAALAMMS
+921 
-931 FQAASSNAT
+931 
-940 LKLRASN
+940 
-947 GTGALPTWIIGH
+947 
-959 TLGIT
+959 
-964 KAGSGIVDLSG
+964 
-975 GTLDAEVSD
+975 
-984 LIIGRHSAT
+984 
-993 AAIADT
+993 
-999 SSLTMSAGSLTVERM
+999 
-1014 ILGEKTS
+1014 
-1021 VGSVALTSTFTQSG
+1021 
-1035 GEVVARNLTLGKG
+1035 
-1048 GNSTSAQFI
+1048 
-1057 PTYNLT
+1057 
-1063 GGNLSAE
+1063 
-1070 TISAGAGIFN
+1070 
-1080 NSTSSRTLNITSA
+1080 
-1093 TLRNISGS
+1093 

-1116 NLTISGNAT
+1116 NLTISGDAI

-1150 TGAGDL
+1150 TGTGDL

-1240 LAIGS
+1240 LAIGN
-1245 GGAQTYHGTATLNA
+1245 GGSQTYNGTATLNA

-1293 DSQFEISSN
+1293 DSQFDISSN

-1314 ANFSKAGNGSLSIA
+1314 ANFSKTGNGSLSIA
-1328 NASGYSG
+1328 NANAYSG

-1382 NSSRLVIGSS
+1382 NSSRLAIGSS
-1392 GSLSGSS
+1392 GSLSGSA

-1405 NGTLAINA
+1405 NGTLTINA

-1421 TMTLN
+1421 AMTLN
-1426 GGNFIVNSNLSS
+1426 GGNLIVNSNLSS

-1500 SDQLAIIGNFSRS
+1500 SDQLAIIGNFAKS

-1523 GGQEA
+1523 GGQDA

-1566 TVPEPGTLGFVLFA
+1566 TVPEPGTVGFVLFA
-1580 AAGIFLWRRVKKS
+1580 AAGIFLWRRVK
-1593 QQTGGRVQKKSNHC
+1593 

>member
-1 MKFCYCELCHFG
+1 
-13 VTIGRVPLRTSKFQS
+13 
-28 VVFFLSLLVGVFM
+28 M
-41 SFERAFSQST
+41 SSERALSQST

-60 WTSPGNWTITGNA
+60 WTTPGNWTISGNA
-73 TGYPDEPGDI
+73 TGYPDEAGDM
-83 VSFTNNSVTTYDVST
+83 VSFTSNSGTYDIAT
-98 PTAGNGTAIVGSIT
+98 PTAGNGTAIAGSIT
-112 TNGSGTVRLGNSTT
+112 TNGAGIFRLGNATT

-162 KTGNGTLNFNTNTLD
+162 KTGNGTLNFNGNTLD

-198 NFGSGNLS
+198 NFGSGNLF
-206 FSGANTNFQMRGN
+206 FSGADTIFQMRA
-219 LTTTFAASK
+219 LFTTTFAANR
-228 TLTISPGSNVT
+228 TLTISSGSNIT
-239 FYNQATLSGMIID
+239 FQNFNAASSSMIINGPLA
-252 GAIKGSGNLTF
+252 GAGSLTF
-263 TNGNFTLNGAN
+263 SNGNFTLNGAN
-274 THSGATTLSASGS
+274 THSGNTTLSAQGPTSSTNVFLGVGS
-287 TASVNLSLAA
+287 NISA
-297 GSFLSSSTL
+297 GTL
-306 SFTSLGNASISLG
+306 SFTSFGNASLDLG
-319 GNSQAIS
+319 ANSQTIS
-326 NLITESSNAGSA
+326 NLVTESSNAGAA

-350 GGDISLG
+350 GGDIFLG
-357 GRGGAF
+357 GRAGAF
-363 TLSLAD
+363 TLSLAG

-376 GASSNLTFQSGN
+376 STSSNLTFQSGDSS
-388 TTGTTTNTLI
+388 GTTTNTLI

-406 LIGQTV
+406 LVGQTV
-412 LFGRM
+412 LFGRT
-417 NAGGNSTGAAY
+417 NAGGNATGAAY

-440 RADVLKVGSTNSTAA
+440 RADVFKVGSTNSTAA

-460 GLSNPSLVL
+460 GLSNPSLVI

-483 GEVTADTGTRSGQ
+483 GEVTANTGTRSGQ

-519 NASVISTSWLK
+519 NASVTSTSWLK
-530 MSSGTLTADT
+530 MSNGTLTADT
-540 IRLANKSGS
+540 IRLATKSGAS
-549 STIGLSGAIY
+549 AIGLSGAIY

-570 EFGQSGTG
+570 EFGQSGIG
-578 NSTITALYDISGG
+578 NSTITAFYEISGG
-591 RLEAD
+591 RLEAGM
-596 VIQAGGGNF
+596 IQAGGGNF

-613 AMSGNA
+613 AISGNA

-627 NLTITGASSASGGL
+627 NLTITGASSAIGGL
-641 MNLSISGST
+641 MNLNISGGAELLT
-650 IFHASNGNII
+650 SNGDITFGTDTLLI
-660 LGSDSLLSGT
+660 GSGS
-670 GMLTKN
+670 LTKN
-676 GTGDLVLSGTS
+676 GTGNLILAGTSNFAGTTTIKSGTLALAS
-687 SFTGITTIN
+687 NQT
-696 GGQIVLGAAQ
+696 LGAI
-706 SLGPLAGFG
+706 AGSG
-715 SLSLGSYTL
+715 HISLSNATL
-724 TSNASSSTDF
+724 TSNSSSSTDF
-734 SGVISGT
+734 SGVISGS
-741 GGLTKTGAFT
+741 GGFTKSGASN
-751 LTLSG
+751 LSLSG
-756 ENTYTGTTTIQS
+756 TNSYTGTTTILN
-768 GTLTLGQIRALNGGA
+768 GTLLLGQIQALPESA
-783 IAMGGGTFNLG
+783 LALGGGTLNLG
-794 NTTQSVSSFTTTS
+794 GNTQLVTSLTTVS
-807 GGSGDSIVTGG
+807 GGSGNATVTGG
-818 SLVINNSAT
+818 GLIINSSS
-827 NTIIGLSNGA
+827 NTITGLSNGS
-837 NITFS
+837 NLDFS
-842 ELSAFT
+842 GLTALT
-848 FNGTSGNLTLQA
+848 FNGSSSEFALQA
-860 GSNSSASPS
+860 GSNSSSTPS

-886 LFGGAATTSQNSLR
+886 RFGGAATTASNTLR
-900 VALGKTNT
+900 VALGKTNN
-908 IFTDSLTIGYSYS
+908 IFTDSLTIGYSHS
-921 DDTAALAMMS
+921 DDTAAVVTMS

-940 LKLRASN
+940 LKLRSSN

-993 AAIADT
+993 PAIPDT
-999 SSLTMSAGSLTVERM
+999 SSLTMGAGSLTVESM

-1021 VGSVALTSTFTQSG
+1021 AGSMTLTSTFTQSG

-1070 TISAGAGIFN
+1070 TISAGVGIFN

-1101 NLTITGTDATTGGRV
+1101 NLTIAGTDATKGGRV

-1125 LESGAGQHITLG
+1125 LESGAGQHITMG

-1150 TGAGDL
+1150 TGTGDL
-1156 ILNSNLTHSYSGTA
+1156 ILNSNLNHSYSGTA

-1176 LLVYSSNMTSAT
+1176 MLVYSSNMTSAT

-1214 IAEGNRISANATFSG
+1214 IAEGNRIFANATFSG

-1240 LAIGS
+1240 LAIGD
-1245 GGAQTYHGTATLNA
+1245 GGSQTYNGTATLNA

-1293 DSQFEISSN
+1293 GSQFEISSN
-1302 QTLTAISTFSGS
+1302 QTLTASSTFSGS
-1314 ANFSKAGNGSLSIA
+1314 ASFSKTGNGSLSIA
-1328 NASGYSG
+1328 NANAYSG

-1392 GSLSGSS
+1392 GSLSGSA

-1405 NGTLAINA
+1405 NGTLTINA

-1426 GGNFIVNSNLSS
+1426 SGNFIVNSNLSS

-1487 GTMKFDLASDSTS
+1487 GTMKFDLASDSTA
-1500 SDQLAIIGNFSRS
+1500 SDQLAIIGNFAKS

-1523 GGQEA
+1523 GGQDA

-1566 TVPEPGTLGFVLFA
+1566 TVPEPGTLGFVLLA
-1580 AAGIFLWRRVKKS
+1580 VAGIFLWRRVGKHR
-1593 QQTGGRVQKKSNHC
+1593 QAGV

>member
-1 MKFCYCELCHFG
+1 
-13 VTIGRVPLRTSKFQS
+13 
-28 VVFFLSLLVGVFM
+28 M
-41 SFERAFSQST
+41 SSERAFSQST

-60 WTSPGNWTITGNA
+60 WTSLGNWTITGNA

-206 FSGANTNFQMRGN
+206 FSGSNTLFQMRA
-219 LTTTFAASK
+219 LSTTTFAANR
-228 TLTISPGSNVT
+228 TLTISSASNIT
-239 FYNQATLSGMIID
+239 FQNFNATSSAMVID
-252 GAIKGSGNLTF
+252 GPLAGSGNLTF
-263 TNGNFTLNGAN
+263 SNGNFTLNGSN
-274 THSGATTLSASGS
+274 THSGGTTLSATGP
-287 TASVNLSLAA
+287 TASTNVFLGVASNLSA
-297 GSFLSSSTL
+297 GPLT
-306 SFTSLGNASISLG
+306 FTSQGNASIGLG
-319 GNSQAIS
+319 GNSQIIS
-326 NLITESSNAGSA
+326 NLITESSHAGSA

-363 TLSLAD
+363 TLSLAG

-376 GASSNLTFQSGN
+376 SASSNLTFQSGDSSV
-388 TTGTTTNTLI
+388 TTTNTLI

-406 LIGQTV
+406 LVGQTV
-412 LFGRM
+412 LFGRT
-417 NAGGNSTGAAY
+417 NAGGNATGAAY

-440 RADVLKVGSTNSTAA
+440 HADVFKVGSTNSTAA

-476 AVREWTI
+476 AVREWTV
-483 GEVTADTGTRSGQ
+483 GEVTVDTGGRSGQ
-496 GTVDLLGGTLDA
+496 GTVDLLGGTLNA

-519 NASVISTSWLK
+519 NASVTSTSWLK
-530 MSSGTLTADT
+530 MSNGTLTADT
-540 IRLANKSGS
+540 IRLATKSGA
-549 STIGLSGAIY
+549 STGGLSGAIY

-578 NSTITALYDISGG
+578 NSTITALYEISGG
-591 RLEAD
+591 RLEAGM
-596 VIQAGGGNF
+596 IQAGGGNF

-613 AMSGNA
+613 AVSGNA
-619 TLSNISGS
+619 TLSNISGA

-641 MNLSISGST
+641 MNLNISGGAELLT
-650 IFHASNGNII
+650 SNGDITFGTDTLLI
-660 LGSDSLLSGT
+660 GSGS
-670 GMLTKN
+670 LTKN
-676 GTGDLVLSGTS
+676 GTGNLILAGASNFAGT
-687 SFTGITTIN
+687 TTIN
-696 GGQIVLGAAQ
+696 SGTLVLASDQTLGAI
-706 SLGPLAGFG
+706 AGSG
-715 SLSLGSYTL
+715 HISLSNATL
-724 TSNASSSTDF
+724 TSNSSSSTDF
-734 SGVISGT
+734 SGVISGS
-741 GGLTKTGAFT
+741 GGLTKSGVSN
-751 LTLSG
+751 LSLSG
-756 ENTYTGTTTIQS
+756 ANSYTGTTTILN
-768 GTLTLGQIRALNGGA
+768 GTLLLGQIQALPESA
-783 IAMGGGTFNLG
+783 LALGGGTLNLG
-794 NTTQSVSSFTTTS
+794 GNTQLVTSLTTVS
-807 GGSGDSIVTGG
+807 GGSGNATVTGG
-818 SLVINNSAT
+818 GLIINSSAS
-827 NTIIGLSNGA
+827 NTITGLSNGS
-837 NITFS
+837 NLDFS
-842 ELSAFT
+842 GLTSLT
-848 FNGTSGNLTLQA
+848 FNGSSSEFAVQA
-860 GSNSSASPS
+860 GSNSSSTPS
-869 GFIFSTNGTNTI
+869 GFILSTSGTNTI

-886 LFGGAATTSQNSLR
+886 RFGGAATTASNKLN
-900 VALGKTNT
+900 VALGKTNN
-908 IFTDSLTIGYSYS
+908 IFTDSLTIGYSHS
-921 DDTAALAMMS
+921 DDTAAVVSMS

-940 LKLRASN
+940 LKLRSSN

-993 AAIADT
+993 PAIPDT
-999 SSLTMSAGSLTVERM
+999 SSLTMGAGSLTVESM

-1021 VGSVALTSTFTQSG
+1021 AGSMTLTSTFTQSG

-1080 NSTSSRTLNITSA
+1080 NSTSSRILNIASA
-1093 TLRNISGS
+1093 TLRNISGA
-1101 NLTITGTDATTGGRV
+1101 NLTIAGTDATTGGRV

-1125 LESGAGQHITLG
+1125 LESGAGQNITLG

-1150 TGAGDL
+1150 TGTGDL
-1156 ILNSNLTHSYSGTA
+1156 ILNSNLNHSYSGTA

-1201 VAGIRISSNTVFD
+1201 VAGIRISSSTVFD
-1214 IAEGNRISANATFSG
+1214 IAEGNRISANTTFSG

-1240 LAIGS
+1240 LAIGN
-1245 GGAQTYHGTATLNA
+1245 GGSQTYNGTATLNA
-1259 GRLTMNSN
+1259 GRLTLNSN
-1267 MSSASLIVHSGIVSG
+1267 ISSASLIVHSGIVSG

-1293 DSQFEISSN
+1293 DSQFDISSN
-1302 QTLTAISTFSGS
+1302 QTLTAISTLSGS
-1314 ANFSKAGNGSLSIA
+1314 ANFSKTGNGSLSIA
-1328 NASGYSG
+1328 NANAYSG

-1392 GSLSGSS
+1392 GSLSGSA

-1474 GTLSVKTFTWSAN
+1474 GTLSAKTFTWSAN
-1487 GTMKFDLASDSTS
+1487 GTMKFDLSPDSTS
-1500 SDQLAIIGNFSRS
+1500 SDQLAITGNFSRS

-1538 TTTFTAANFFSTG
+1538 TTTFTTANFFSTG

-1566 TVPEPGTLGFVLFA
+1566 TVPEPGTVGFVLLA
-1580 AAGIFLWRRVKKS
+1580 ATGIFLWRRVRKS
-1593 QQTGGRVQKKSNHC
+1593 QQTGARIQKKSNHC

>member
-1 MKFCYCELCHFG
+1 
-13 VTIGRVPLRTSKFQS
+13 
-28 VVFFLSLLVGVFM
+28 M

-60 WTSPGNWTITGNA
+60 WTSPGNWTISGNA
-73 TGYPDEPGDI
+73 TGYPDEAGDI
-83 VSFTNNSVTTYDVST
+83 VSFTNNSGTYDVST
-98 PTAGNGTAIVGSIT
+98 PTAGNGTAVVGSIT
-112 TNGSGTVRLGNSTT
+112 TNGAGTVRLGNSTT

-206 FSGANTNFQMRGN
+206 FSGAATTFQMRA
-219 LTTTFAASK
+219 LSTTTFAANR
-228 TLTISPGSNVT
+228 TLTISSGSNIT
-239 FYNQATLSGMIID
+239 FQNFNAASSAMVID
-252 GAIKGSGNLTF
+252 GTIAGSGNLTF
-263 TNGNFTLNGAN
+263 SNGNFTLNGAN

-287 TASVNLSLAA
+287 TASVNLSLAT

-363 TLSLAD
+363 TLSLAG

-376 GASSNLTFQSGN
+376 SASSNLTFQSGDSS
-388 TTGTTTNTLI
+388 GTTTNTLI

-406 LIGQTV
+406 LVGQTV
-412 LFGRM
+412 LFGRT
-417 NAGGNSTGAAY
+417 NAGGNATGAAY
-428 SANVNLGTTNTI
+428 SANVNLGTNNRI
-440 RADVLKVGSTNSTAA
+440 HADVFKVGSTNSTAA

-519 NASVISTSWLK
+519 NATVTSTSWLK
-530 MSSGTLTADT
+530 MSNGTLTADT
-540 IRLANKSGS
+540 IRLANKSGA
-549 STIGLSGAIY
+549 STGGLSGAIY

-578 NSTITALYDISGG
+578 NSTITALYEISGG
-591 RLEAD
+591 RLEAG

-619 TLSNISGS
+619 TLSNISG
-627 NLTITGASSASGGL
+627 A
-641 MNLSISGST
+641 
-650 IFHASNGNII
+650 
-660 LGSDSLLSGT
+660 
-670 GMLTKN
+670 
-676 GTGDLVLSGTS
+676 
-687 SFTGITTIN
+687 
-696 GGQIVLGAAQ
+696 
-706 SLGPLAGFG
+706 
-715 SLSLGSYTL
+715 
-724 TSNASSSTDF
+724 
-734 SGVISGT
+734 
-741 GGLTKTGAFT
+741 
-751 LTLSG
+751 
-756 ENTYTGTTTIQS
+756 
-768 GTLTLGQIRALNGGA
+768 
-783 IAMGGGTFNLG
+783 
-794 NTTQSVSSFTTTS
+794 
-807 GGSGDSIVTGG
+807 
-818 SLVINNSAT
+818 
-827 NTIIGLSNGA
+827 
-837 NITFS
+837 
-842 ELSAFT
+842 
-848 FNGTSGNLTLQA
+848 
-860 GSNSSASPS
+860 
-869 GFIFSTNGTNTI
+869 
-881 TANQT
+881 
-886 LFGGAATTSQNSLR
+886 
-900 VALGKTNT
+900 
-908 IFTDSLTIGYSYS
+908 
-921 DDTAALAMMS
+921 
-931 FQAASSNAT
+931 
-940 LKLRASN
+940 
-947 GTGALPTWIIGH
+947 
-959 TLGIT
+959 
-964 KAGSGIVDLSG
+964 
-975 GTLDAEVSD
+975 
-984 LIIGRHSAT
+984 
-993 AAIADT
+993 
-999 SSLTMSAGSLTVERM
+999 
-1014 ILGEKTS
+1014 
-1021 VGSVALTSTFTQSG
+1021 
-1035 GEVVARNLTLGKG
+1035 
-1048 GNSTSAQFI
+1048 
-1057 PTYNLT
+1057 
-1063 GGNLSAE
+1063 
-1070 TISAGAGIFN
+1070 
-1080 NSTSSRTLNITSA
+1080 
-1093 TLRNISGS
+1093 

-1116 NLTISGNAT
+1116 NLTISGDAI

-1150 TGAGDL
+1150 TGTGDL

-1240 LAIGS
+1240 LAIGN
-1245 GGAQTYHGTATLNA
+1245 GGSQTYNGTATLNA

-1293 DSQFEISSN
+1293 DSQFDISSN

-1314 ANFSKAGNGSLSIA
+1314 ANFSKTGNGSLSIA
-1328 NASGYSG
+1328 NANAYSG

-1370 VVLASNS
+1370 VVLASDS

-1382 NSSRLVIGSS
+1382 NSSRLAIGSS
-1392 GSLSGSS
+1392 GSLSGSA

-1405 NGTLAINA
+1405 NGTLTINA

-1421 TMTLN
+1421 AMTLN
-1426 GGNFIVNSNLSS
+1426 GGNLIVNSNLSS

-1474 GTLSVKTFTWSAN
+1474 GTLSVKTFTWSVN

-1500 SDQLAIIGNFSRS
+1500 SDQLAITGNFSRS

-1523 GGQEA
+1523 GGQNA

-1566 TVPEPGTLGFVLFA
+1566 TVPEPGTVGFVLFA

-1593 QQTGGRVQKKSNHC
+1593 QQTGGWVQKKSNHC

>member
-1 MKFCYCELCHFG
+1 
-13 VTIGRVPLRTSKFQS
+13 
-28 VVFFLSLLVGVFM
+28 M
-41 SFERAFSQST
+41 SSERAFSQST

-60 WTSPGNWTITGNA
+60 WTSPGNWTISGNA
-73 TGYPDEPGDI
+73 TGYPDEAGDM
-83 VSFTNNSVTTYDVST
+83 VSFTSNSGVYDIAT
-98 PTAGNGTAIVGSIT
+98 PTAGNGTAIAGSIT
-112 TNGSGTVRLGNSTT
+112 TNEAGVFRLGNSTT
-126 FAGSLT
+126 FAGSIT

-145 TGRLAIL
+145 TGRLAIF

-162 KTGNGTLNFNTNTLD
+162 KTGNGTLNFNDNTLD

-183 DVSIEDGTVWFNQAG
+183 DVSIEDGTVYFNQAG

-206 FSGANTNFQMRGN
+206 FSGADTLFQMRA
-219 LTTTFAASK
+219 LSTTTFAANR
-228 TLTISPGSNVT
+228 TLTISSGSNIT
-239 FYNQATLSGMIID
+239 FQNFNAASSAMVID
-252 GAIKGSGNLTF
+252 GTIAGSGNLTF
-263 TNGNFTLNGAN
+263 SNGNFTLNGAN
-274 THSGATTLSASGS
+274 THSGNTTLSAQGPTSSTNVFLGVGS
-287 TASVNLSLAA
+287 NISA
-297 GSFLSSSTL
+297 GTL
-306 SFTSLGNASISLG
+306 SFTSFGNASLDLG
-319 GNSQAIS
+319 ANSQTIS

-357 GRGGAF
+357 GRGGLF
-363 TLSLAD
+363 TLTLAN
-369 LTAFTAG
+369 LSAFTAG
-376 GASSNLTFQSGN
+376 SASSNLTFQSGT

-406 LIGQTV
+406 LVGQTV
-412 LFGRM
+412 LFGRT
-417 NAGGNSTGAAY
+417 NAGGNATGAAY

-440 RADVLKVGSTNSTAA
+440 HADVFKVGSTNSTAA

-476 AVREWTI
+476 AVREWTV
-483 GEVTADTGTRSGQ
+483 GEVTVDTGGRSGQ

-519 NASVISTSWLK
+519 NASVTSTSWLK
-530 MSSGTLTADT
+530 MSNGTLTADT
-540 IRLANKSGS
+540 IRLATKSGA
-549 STIGLSGAIY
+549 STGGLSGAIY

-578 NSTITALYDISGG
+578 NSTITALYEISGG
-591 RLEAD
+591 RLEAG

-613 AMSGNA
+613 AVSGNA
-619 TLSNISGS
+619 TLSNISGA

-641 MNLSISGST
+641 MNLNISGGAELLT
-650 IFHASNGNII
+650 SNGDITFGTDTLLI
-660 LGSDSLLSGT
+660 GSGS
-670 GMLTKN
+670 LTKN
-676 GTGDLVLSGTS
+676 GTGNLILAGASNFAGT
-687 SFTGITTIN
+687 TTIN
-696 GGQIVLGAAQ
+696 SGTLVLASDQTLGAI
-706 SLGPLAGFG
+706 AGSG
-715 SLSLGSYTL
+715 HISLSNATL
-724 TSNASSSTDF
+724 TSNSSSSTDF
-734 SGVISGT
+734 SGVISGS
-741 GGLTKTGAFT
+741 GGLTKSGVSN
-751 LTLSG
+751 LSLSG
-756 ENTYTGTTTIQS
+756 ANSYTGTTTILN
-768 GTLTLGQIRALNGGA
+768 GTLLLGQIQALPESA
-783 IAMGGGTFNLG
+783 LALGGGTLNLG
-794 NTTQSVSSFTTTS
+794 GNTQLVTSLTTVS
-807 GGSGDSIVTGG
+807 GGSGNATVTGG
-818 SLVINNSAT
+818 GLIINSSAS
-827 NTIIGLSNGA
+827 NTITGLSNGS
-837 NITFS
+837 NLDFS
-842 ELSAFT
+842 GLTSLT
-848 FNGTSGNLTLQA
+848 FNGSSSEFAVQA
-860 GSNSSASPS
+860 GSNSSSTPS
-869 GFIFSTNGTNTI
+869 GFILSTSGTNTI

-886 LFGGAATTSQNSLR
+886 RFGGAATTASNKLN
-900 VALGKTNT
+900 VALGKTNN
-908 IFTDSLTIGYSYS
+908 IFTDSLTIGYSHS
-921 DDTAALAMMS
+921 DDTAAVVSMS

-940 LKLRASN
+940 LKLRSSN

-959 TLGIT
+959 TLGVS

-993 AAIADT
+993 PAIPDT
-999 SSLTMSAGSLTVERM
+999 SSLTMGAGSLTVESM

-1021 VGSVALTSTFTQSG
+1021 AGSMTLTSTFTQSG

-1101 NLTITGTDATTGGRV
+1101 NLTIAGTDATTGGRV

-1150 TGAGDL
+1150 TGTGDL

-1201 VAGIRISSNTVFD
+1201 VAGIRISSSTVFD
-1214 IAEGNRISANATFSG
+1214 IAEGNRISANTTFAG

-1240 LAIGS
+1240 LAIGN
-1245 GGAQTYHGTATLNA
+1245 GGSQTYNGTATLNA
-1259 GRLTMNSN
+1259 GRLTLNSN
-1267 MSSASLIVHSGIVSG
+1267 MSSASLLVHSGIVSG

-1288 ITLNG
+1288 ITLSG
-1293 DSQFEISSN
+1293 DSQFDISSN
-1302 QTLTAISTFSGS
+1302 QTLTAISTLSGS
-1314 ANFSKAGNGSLSIA
+1314 ANFSKTGNGSLSIA
-1328 NASGYSG
+1328 NANAYSG

-1382 NSSRLVIGSS
+1382 NFSRLAIGSS
-1392 GSLSGSS
+1392 GSLSGSA

-1405 NGTLAINA
+1405 NGTLTINP

-1463 RGILSPGEGAV
+1463 RGILSPGEGAL
-1474 GTLSVKTFTWSAN
+1474 GTLNVKTFTWSAN

-1500 SDQLAIIGNFSRS
+1500 SDHLAITGNFSRS

-1538 TTTFTAANFFSTG
+1538 TTTFTDVNFFSTG

-1566 TVPEPGTLGFVLFA
+1566 TVPEPGTVGCLLLA
-1580 AAGIFLWRRVKKS
+1580 TTGIFLWRRVRNS
-1593 QQTGGRVQKKSNHC
+1593 QQSEGRIQKKSNHC

>member
-1 MKFCYCELCHFG
+1 
-13 VTIGRVPLRTSKFQS
+13 
-28 VVFFLSLLVGVFM
+28 M
-41 SFERAFSQST
+41 SSDSAFSQST

-60 WTSPGNWTITGNA
+60 WTSPGNWTISGNA
-73 TGYPDEPGDI
+73 TGYPDEAGDM
-83 VSFTNNSVTTYDVST
+83 VSFTNNSGTYDVST
-98 PTAGNGTAIVGSIT
+98 PTAGNGTAVVGSIT
-112 TNGSGTVRLGNSTT
+112 TNGAGTVRLGNSTT
-126 FAGSLT
+126 FAGSLS

-145 TGRLAIL
+145 TGRLAIF

-162 KTGNGTLNFNTNTLD
+162 KTGNGILNFNTNTLD

-206 FSGANTNFQMRGN
+206 FSGSNTIFQMRA
-219 LTTTFAASK
+219 LSTTTFAANR
-228 TLTISPGSNVT
+228 TLTISSGSNIT
-239 FYNQATLSGMIID
+239 FQNFNAASSAMVID
-252 GAIKGSGNLTF
+252 GTIAGSGNLTF
-263 TNGNFTLNGAN
+263 SNGNFTLNGAN

-306 SFTSLGNASISLG
+306 SFTSLGNASLDLG
-319 GNSQAIS
+319 ANSQTIS

-363 TLSLAD
+363 TLSLAG

-376 GASSNLTFQSGN
+376 SASSNLTFQSGDSS
-388 TTGTTTNTLI
+388 GTTTNTLI

-406 LIGQTV
+406 LVGQTV
-412 LFGRM
+412 LFGRT
-417 NAGGNSTGAAY
+417 NAGGNADGAAY

-440 RADVLKVGSTNSTAA
+440 RADVFKVGSTNSTAA

-483 GEVTADTGTRSGQ
+483 GEVTADTGGRSGQ

-519 NASVISTSWLK
+519 NATVTSTSWLK
-530 MSSGTLTADT
+530 MSNGTLTADT
-540 IRLANKSGS
+540 IRLATKSGA
-549 STIGLSGAIY
+549 STGGLSGAIY

-570 EFGQSGTG
+570 EFGQSGSG
-578 NSTITALYDISGG
+578 NSTITALYEISGG
-591 RLEAD
+591 RLEAGM
-596 VIQAGGGNF
+596 IQAGGGNF

-613 AMSGNA
+613 AVSGNA
-619 TLSNISGS
+619 TLSNISG
-627 NLTITGASSASGGL
+627 A
-641 MNLSISGST
+641 
-650 IFHASNGNII
+650 
-660 LGSDSLLSGT
+660 
-670 GMLTKN
+670 
-676 GTGDLVLSGTS
+676 
-687 SFTGITTIN
+687 
-696 GGQIVLGAAQ
+696 
-706 SLGPLAGFG
+706 
-715 SLSLGSYTL
+715 
-724 TSNASSSTDF
+724 
-734 SGVISGT
+734 
-741 GGLTKTGAFT
+741 
-751 LTLSG
+751 
-756 ENTYTGTTTIQS
+756 
-768 GTLTLGQIRALNGGA
+768 
-783 IAMGGGTFNLG
+783 
-794 NTTQSVSSFTTTS
+794 
-807 GGSGDSIVTGG
+807 
-818 SLVINNSAT
+818 
-827 NTIIGLSNGA
+827 
-837 NITFS
+837 
-842 ELSAFT
+842 
-848 FNGTSGNLTLQA
+848 
-860 GSNSSASPS
+860 
-869 GFIFSTNGTNTI
+869 
-881 TANQT
+881 
-886 LFGGAATTSQNSLR
+886 
-900 VALGKTNT
+900 
-908 IFTDSLTIGYSYS
+908 
-921 DDTAALAMMS
+921 
-931 FQAASSNAT
+931 
-940 LKLRASN
+940 
-947 GTGALPTWIIGH
+947 
-959 TLGIT
+959 
-964 KAGSGIVDLSG
+964 
-975 GTLDAEVSD
+975 
-984 LIIGRHSAT
+984 
-993 AAIADT
+993 
-999 SSLTMSAGSLTVERM
+999 
-1014 ILGEKTS
+1014 
-1021 VGSVALTSTFTQSG
+1021 
-1035 GEVVARNLTLGKG
+1035 
-1048 GNSTSAQFI
+1048 
-1057 PTYNLT
+1057 
-1063 GGNLSAE
+1063 
-1070 TISAGAGIFN
+1070 
-1080 NSTSSRTLNITSA
+1080 
-1093 TLRNISGS
+1093 

-1116 NLTISGNAT
+1116 NLTISGNAI
-1125 LESGAGQHITLG
+1125 LESGAGQHITMG

-1150 TGAGDL
+1150 TGTGDL
-1156 ILNSNLTHSYSGTA
+1156 ILNSNLNHSYSGTA

-1214 IAEGNRISANATFSG
+1214 IAEGNRISANTTFSG

-1240 LAIGS
+1240 LAIGN
-1245 GGAQTYHGTATLNA
+1245 GGSQTYNGTATLNA
-1259 GRLTMNSN
+1259 GRLTLNSN
-1267 MSSASLIVHSGIVSG
+1267 MSSASLLVHSGIVSG

-1293 DSQFEISSN
+1293 DSQFDISSN
-1302 QTLTAISTFSGS
+1302 QTLTAFSTLSGS
-1314 ANFSKAGNGSLSIA
+1314 ANFSKTGNGSLSIA
-1328 NASGYSG
+1328 NANAYSG

-1377 TFNVA
+1377 TFNAA

-1392 GSLSGSS
+1392 GSLSGSA

-1421 TMTLN
+1421 AMTLN
-1426 GGNFIVNSNLSS
+1426 GGNLIVNSNLSS

-1463 RGILSPGEGAV
+1463 RGILSPGEGAL

-1500 SDQLAIIGNFSRS
+1500 SDQLAITGNFSRS

-1523 GGQEA
+1523 GGQDA

-1566 TVPEPGTLGFVLFA
+1566 TVPEPGTVGFVLFA

>member
-1 MKFCYCELCHFG
+1 
-13 VTIGRVPLRTSKFQS
+13 
-28 VVFFLSLLVGVFM
+28 M
-41 SFERAFSQST
+41 SSERAFSQST

-60 WTSPGNWTITGNA
+60 WTSPGNWTISGNA
-73 TGYPDEPGDI
+73 TGYPDEAGDM
-83 VSFTNNSVTTYDVST
+83 VSFTSNSGVYDIAT
-98 PTAGNGTAIVGSIT
+98 PTAGNGTAIAGSIT
-112 TNGSGTVRLGNSTT
+112 TNEAGVFRLGNSTT
-126 FAGSLT
+126 FAGSIT

-145 TGRLAIL
+145 TGRLAIF

-162 KTGNGTLNFNTNTLD
+162 KTGNGTLNFNDNTLD

-183 DVSIEDGTVWFNQAG
+183 DVSIEDGTVYFNQAG

-206 FSGANTNFQMRGN
+206 FSGADTLFQMRA
-219 LTTTFAASK
+219 LSTTTFAANR
-228 TLTISPGSNVT
+228 TLTISSGSNIT
-239 FYNQATLSGMIID
+239 FQNFNAASSAMVID
-252 GAIKGSGNLTF
+252 GTIAGSGNLTF
-263 TNGNFTLNGAN
+263 SNGNFTLNGAN
-274 THSGATTLSASGS
+274 THSGNTTLSAQGPTSSTNVFLGVGS
-287 TASVNLSLAA
+287 NISA
-297 GSFLSSSTL
+297 GTL
-306 SFTSLGNASISLG
+306 SFTSFGNASLDLG
-319 GNSQAIS
+319 ANSQTIS

-357 GRGGAF
+357 GRGGLF
-363 TLSLAD
+363 TLTLAN
-369 LTAFTAG
+369 LSAFTAG
-376 GASSNLTFQSGN
+376 SASSNLTFQSGT

-406 LIGQTV
+406 LVGQTV
-412 LFGRM
+412 LFGRT
-417 NAGGNSTGAAY
+417 NAGGNATGAAY

-440 RADVLKVGSTNSTAA
+440 HADVFKVGSTNSTAA

-476 AVREWTI
+476 AVREWTV
-483 GEVTADTGTRSGQ
+483 GEVTVDTGGRSGQ

-519 NASVISTSWLK
+519 NASVTSTSWLK
-530 MSSGTLTADT
+530 MSNGTLTADT
-540 IRLANKSGS
+540 IRLATKSGA
-549 STIGLSGAIY
+549 STGGLSGAIY

-578 NSTITALYDISGG
+578 NSTITALYEISGG
-591 RLEAD
+591 RLEAG

-613 AMSGNA
+613 AVSGNA
-619 TLSNISGS
+619 TLSNISGA

-641 MNLSISGST
+641 MNLNISGGAELLT
-650 IFHASNGNII
+650 SNGDITFGTDTLLI
-660 LGSDSLLSGT
+660 GSGS
-670 GMLTKN
+670 LTKN
-676 GTGDLVLSGTS
+676 GTGNLILAGASNFAGT
-687 SFTGITTIN
+687 TTIN
-696 GGQIVLGAAQ
+696 SGTLVLASDQTLGAI
-706 SLGPLAGFG
+706 AGSG
-715 SLSLGSYTL
+715 HISLSNATL
-724 TSNASSSTDF
+724 TSNSSSSTDF
-734 SGVISGT
+734 SGVISGS
-741 GGLTKTGAFT
+741 GGLTKSGVSN
-751 LTLSG
+751 LSLSG
-756 ENTYTGTTTIQS
+756 ANSYTGTTTILN
-768 GTLTLGQIRALNGGA
+768 GTLLLGQIQALPESA
-783 IAMGGGTFNLG
+783 LALGGGTLNLG
-794 NTTQSVSSFTTTS
+794 GNTQLVTSLTTVS
-807 GGSGDSIVTGG
+807 GGSGNATVTGG
-818 SLVINNSAT
+818 GLIINSSAS
-827 NTIIGLSNGA
+827 NTITGLSNGS
-837 NITFS
+837 NLDFS
-842 ELSAFT
+842 GLTSLT
-848 FNGTSGNLTLQA
+848 FNGSSSEFAVQA
-860 GSNSSASPS
+860 GSNSSSTPS
-869 GFIFSTNGTNTI
+869 GFILSTSGTNTI

-886 LFGGAATTSQNSLR
+886 RFGGAATTASNKLN
-900 VALGKTNT
+900 VALGKTNN
-908 IFTDSLTIGYSYS
+908 IFTDSLTIGYSHS
-921 DDTAALAMMS
+921 DDTAAVVSMS

-940 LKLRASN
+940 LKLRSSN

-959 TLGIT
+959 TLGVS

-993 AAIADT
+993 PAIPDT
-999 SSLTMSAGSLTVERM
+999 SSLTMGAGSLTVESM

-1021 VGSVALTSTFTQSG
+1021 AGSMTLTSTFTQSG

-1101 NLTITGTDATTGGRV
+1101 NLTIAGTDATTGGRV

-1150 TGAGDL
+1150 TGTGDL

-1201 VAGIRISSNTVFD
+1201 VAGIRISSSTVFD
-1214 IAEGNRISANATFSG
+1214 IAEGNRISANTTFAG

-1240 LAIGS
+1240 LAIGN
-1245 GGAQTYHGTATLNA
+1245 GGSQTYNGTATLNA
-1259 GRLTMNSN
+1259 GRLTLNSN
-1267 MSSASLIVHSGIVSG
+1267 MSSASLLVHSGIVSG

-1288 ITLNG
+1288 ITLSG
-1293 DSQFEISSN
+1293 DSQFDISSN
-1302 QTLTAISTFSGS
+1302 QTLTAISTLSGS
-1314 ANFSKAGNGSLSIA
+1314 ANFSKTGNGSLSIA
-1328 NASGYSG
+1328 NANAYSG

-1382 NSSRLVIGSS
+1382 NFSRLAIGSS
-1392 GSLSGSS
+1392 GSLSGSA

-1405 NGTLAINA
+1405 NGTLTINP

-1463 RGILSPGEGAV
+1463 RGILSPGEGAL
-1474 GTLSVKTFTWSAN
+1474 GTLNVKTFTWSAN

-1500 SDQLAIIGNFSRS
+1500 SDHLAITGNFSRS

-1566 TVPEPGTLGFVLFA
+1566 TVPEPGTVGFLLLA
-1580 AAGIFLWRRVKKS
+1580 TTGIFLWRRVRNS
-1593 QQTGGRVQKKSNHC
+1593 QQSEGRIQKKSNHC